1 MLMPFDEL
9 EPLMKQYL
17 APAAHKN
24 MTEILDSIRA
34 KVKATKRCE
43 RFFITVLSIQQ
54 GGVGETPSES
64 AKNNG
69 RRAPPSDK
77 LFSAR

>member
-1 MLMPFDEL
+1 MPFDEL
-9 EPLMKQYL
+9 EPSMKHCL
-17 APAAHKN
+17 APTAYKN

-34 KVKATKRCE
+34 KVNAADSCQC
-43 RFFITVLSIQQ
+43 FFMVVLSIEQ

-64 AKNNG
+64 AKNNS

-77 LFSAR
+77 LFSTR